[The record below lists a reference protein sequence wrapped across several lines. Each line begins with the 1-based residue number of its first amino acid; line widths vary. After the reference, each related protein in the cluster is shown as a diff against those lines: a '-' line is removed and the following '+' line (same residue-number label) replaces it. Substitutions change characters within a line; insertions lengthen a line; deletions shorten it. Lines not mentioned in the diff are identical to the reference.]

1 MTAGGAAA
9 AGDALDMP
17 PAETGAAV
25 SAPSSGEMQ
34 GALGRE
40 ALAQTGGDAPAAGA
54 ASQNAVQASGA
65 AEEKEG
71 FKPGPSTR
79 DPYGNRRVLSREELD
94 DMMRTAQRAGN
105 LSPLD
110 NEKVYLL
117 RALQREWM
125 EYANSEEYQ
134 NLPNTALDAA
144 DEETHGA
151 VRRRKRQEQDGV
163 LAAPPVPS
171 AAEIFAAA
179 HRYYHVA
186 HDGERFIAKG

>member
-1 MTAGGAAA
+1 M
-9 AGDALDMP
+9 
-17 PAETGAAV
+17 
-25 SAPSSGEMQ
+25 
-34 GALGRE
+34 
-40 ALAQTGGDAPAAGA
+40 
-54 ASQNAVQASGA
+54 
-65 AEEKEG
+65 
-71 FKPGPSTR
+71 
-79 DPYGNRRVLSREELD
+79 LSREELD

-163 LAAPPVPS
+163 SAAPPVPS

-179 HRYYHVA
+179 HRYYHAA